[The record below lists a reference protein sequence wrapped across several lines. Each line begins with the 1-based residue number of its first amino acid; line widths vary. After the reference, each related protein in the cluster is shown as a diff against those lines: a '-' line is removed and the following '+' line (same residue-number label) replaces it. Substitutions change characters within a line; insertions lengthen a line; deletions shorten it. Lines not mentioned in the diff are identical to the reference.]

1 MAYRSISV
9 PLAVLIWAATAII
22 QVAHATEQQPAKIA
36 NLHHHHHLARS
47 CAAKS
52 HKPCSR
58 KHRVRHS
65 IGHHGSWYITDDAD
79 LPTGPM
85 ISVAQAAEAYEG
97 LSEHR
102 DRATLTQ
109 LFADQLGLRINP
121 QHTAWCAAFA
131 NAILVQTGHAFSGS
145 IETTSFLGYGQPVE
159 VPAQG
164 DIVVI
169 KGASRRSLTHV
180 GFLVG
185 SAMVNGRLYYKV
197 LGGNQSNS
205 VRISM
210 FAASKVI
217 AIRRAT

>member
-1 MAYRSISV
+1 MAYRSVSV

-22 QVAHATEQQPAKIA
+22 QVAHATEHHGAKIA
-36 NLHHHHHLARS
+36 PLHHHHHHTRS

-52 HKPCSR
+52 R
-58 KHRVRHS
+58 KACAKHHHTRHA
-65 IGHHGSWYITDDAD
+65 IGHHGNWLISSESD
-79 LPTGPM
+79 LPEGPM
-85 ISVAQAAEAYEG
+85 AVVITAASAYEG
-97 LSEHR
+97 LNQNR
-102 DRATLTQ
+102 DAAALSKLFNEQ
-109 LFADQLGLRINP
+109 LALLINP

-145 IETTSFLGYGQPVE
+145 IETMSFMRYGQPVKQ
-159 VPAQG
+159 PAQG
-164 DIVVI
+164 DIVILRGV
-169 KGASRRSLTHV
+169 SRRSLTHV

-185 SAMVNGRLYYKV
+185 SAMVNGQLYYKV

-205 VRISM
+205 VRVSM